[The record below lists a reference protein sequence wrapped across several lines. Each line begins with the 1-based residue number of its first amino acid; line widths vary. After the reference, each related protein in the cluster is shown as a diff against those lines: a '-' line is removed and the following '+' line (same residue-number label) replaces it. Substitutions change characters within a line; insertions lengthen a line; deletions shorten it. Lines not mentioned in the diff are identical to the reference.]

1 MPVDAIQK
9 ELEDME
15 SKLKSAREVASRPGA
30 TERDK
35 SDLKLIEQ
43 QFLAAQQKVRRA
55 PDRVPERAPAEGEA
69 DGRSAGTQPSD
80 VRQKLDKKLDAAL
93 KDSFPGSDPVSFVEA
108 APVKEQD
115 RALPAVEAGEQQAPD
130 KTAAAR
136 RSARTGS
143 STGR

>member
-1 MPVDAIQK
+1 MPVDVIQK

-15 SKLKSAREVASRPGA
+15 SKLKSAREVAARPEA

-43 QFLAAQQKVRRA
+43 EFLAAQQKARRA
-55 PDRVPERAPAEGEA
+55 PDRAPDKGEA
-69 DGRSAGTQPSD
+69 DGRSSGTGPSD

-115 RALPAVEAGEQQAPD
+115 RDLPAVKAGEQQAPD

-136 RSARTGS
+136 KSGRTGS